1 MKGLWIIAI
10 AVAALSACSPVLNRE
25 FMDQG
30 AREFQLNHLI
40 ETPEVFK
47 DRLFILGG
55 VIVDSRLTATGS
67 QIEALFVPVNSYG
80 ALRDTG
86 QYEGRFLAVYPRSK
100 GLLDPLIYKKG
111 REITLAGDFVGVRTA
126 KIDELEYAYPVFEIR
141 QIHLW
146 EEYRQYPYAW
156 PYPSYYP
163 YYPYYYYYQPFLYDP
178 WIQHYPGPYWPPP
191 PW

>member
-1 MKGLWIIAI
+1 MRSLGTIVI
-10 AVAALSACSPVLNRE
+10 AVLLFAGCSPVLNRE

-30 AREFQLNHLI
+30 AREFQLSHLV

-47 DRLFILGG
+47 DHLFILGG

-67 QIEALFVPVNSYG
+67 QIEALYVPVNRYG
-80 ALRDTG
+80 DLRDMG
-86 QYEGRFLAVYPRSK
+86 YQGRFLAVYSRTK

-111 REITLAGDFVGVRTA
+111 REITLAGDFAGVRRA
-126 KIDELEYAYPVFEIR
+126 KIDELEYVYPVFEIR

-156 PYPSYYP
+156 PYPYYYP
-163 YYPYYYYYQPFLYDP
+163 YYPYYYYQPFLYDP
-178 WIQHYPGPYWPPP
+178 WMGRYPGPYWPPP